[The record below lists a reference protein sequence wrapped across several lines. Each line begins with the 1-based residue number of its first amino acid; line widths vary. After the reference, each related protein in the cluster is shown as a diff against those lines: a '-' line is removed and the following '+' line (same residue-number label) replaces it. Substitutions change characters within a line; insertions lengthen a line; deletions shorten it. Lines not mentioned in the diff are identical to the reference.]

1 MKTLIRFLAVLAVAL
16 SAATTARAQTWLINL
31 NNETGFRGA
40 SQNGTDSNGNLWNNL
55 DPWYWSAIQTVTGTS
70 SGGFRGNILGTT
82 SGVDSYNGPLGT
94 DVSNPLT
101 PTQVG
106 NVTIDSAALGALG
119 GSKAAAAGYATS
131 TDMKFYLSV
140 TNTNLTYDVS
150 FYGAHRYAAGN
161 STYTAYSDAAYTTVA
176 QSTSL
181 NVGGGGNYN
190 GNQTAT
196 LTGLTSV
203 TTPDASQGINL
214 QLSGAGGVAG
224 YLNALELYG
233 YIGYLGGNTTT
244 NVDAPAAGYVANGNY
259 TVGVSRSVDTV
270 IGGGSTVNVNTGNGI
285 YYNSTLVMRAGGG
298 TINAYGA
305 DTVYAL
311 TGSGNLTVGGNST
324 LTFSHSGT
332 YSGTLTLNGSLTLAA
347 ASGLGTGSLVLNG
360 GTLSVGNATSLGT
373 GAITVASGTTTISNY
388 NALTALTGNN
398 PINLKGGW
406 AGLQVNGYGQI
417 LNLGTG
423 NVTVTGNNNINAW
436 AGGMRIDGVISGS
449 GLLNWYGSGTLVL
462 GGANTFNGTVA
473 PNTGGG
479 SLVLANVN
487 ALQHATLN
495 MGSSQ
500 TLGFGV
506 SGSNTYNVGTLT
518 SSNST
523 ATIALGANTINAGS
537 NNGNSTYSGTL
548 TGTGGGLTKSG
559 TGSLTLSGNNTY
571 TGTTTI
577 SAGTLVLASGGDIVS
592 STGVNLGTSGSRG
605 TLDLTAKSAYTF
617 GAGVTVNGD
626 GTINIGTGKA
636 VTIAGNFAPGN
647 SPGIVNVTGDLT
659 LASTATTTMQITGTG
674 AGLFDRAV
682 VSGQLAFGGTLA
694 LDNTGYTPVLNDS
707 VDLFDWSSTTGAF
720 SSISG
725 TDLGSGYTWD
735 TTALY
740 STGTI
745 TVVPEPATWGL
756 LAFSLTTV
764 MVLLR
769 RRT

>member
-1 MKTLIRFLAVLAVAL
+1 
-16 SAATTARAQTWLINL
+16 
-31 NNETGFRGA
+31 
-40 SQNGTDSNGNLWNNL
+40 
-55 DPWYWSAIQTVTGTS
+55 
-70 SGGFRGNILGTT
+70 
-82 SGVDSYNGPLGT
+82 
-94 DVSNPLT
+94 
-101 PTQVG
+101 
-106 NVTIDSAALGALG
+106 
-119 GSKAAAAGYATS
+119 
-131 TDMKFYLSV
+131 
-140 TNTNLTYDVS
+140 
-150 FYGAHRYAAGN
+150 
-161 STYTAYSDAAYTTVA
+161 
-176 QSTSL
+176 
-181 NVGGGGNYN
+181 
-190 GNQTAT
+190 
-196 LTGLTSV
+196 
-203 TTPDASQGINL
+203 
-214 QLSGAGGVAG
+214 
-224 YLNALELYG
+224 
-233 YIGYLGGNTTT
+233 
-244 NVDAPAAGYVANGNY
+244 
-259 TVGVSRSVDTV
+259 
-270 IGGGSTVNVNTGNGI
+270 
-285 YYNSTLVMRAGGG
+285 
-298 TINAYGA
+298 
-305 DTVYAL
+305 
-311 TGSGNLTVGGNST
+311 
-324 LTFSHSGT
+324 
-332 YSGTLTLNGSLTLAA
+332 
-347 ASGLGTGSLVLNG
+347 
-360 GTLSVGNATSLGT
+360 
-373 GAITVASGTTTISNY
+373 
-388 NALTALTGNN
+388 
-398 PINLKGGW
+398 
-406 AGLQVNGYGQI
+406 
-417 LNLGTG
+417 
-423 NVTVTGNNNINAW
+423 
-436 AGGMRIDGVISGS
+436 
-449 GLLNWYGSGTLVL
+449 
-462 GGANTFNGTVA
+462 
-473 PNTGGG
+473 
-479 SLVLANVN
+479 VLANVN

-764 MVLLR
+764 MVLRR